1 MVAMSPM
8 WLLSTQSE
16 GSIEELI
23 FYFILFNFKIK
34 WPPVASVDNIGRLWC
49 KEEVC
54 DQQPAL
60 QLLLPERESDA
71 PQPGPVTRVA
81 LPQPSGWCPDAE
93 HGLG

>member
-49 KEEVC
+49 KEPPFFPNKYCTMIET
-54 DQQPAL
+54 Q
-60 QLLLPERESDA
+60 
-71 PQPGPVTRVA
+71 G
-81 LPQPSGWCPDAE
+81 
-93 HGLG
+93 